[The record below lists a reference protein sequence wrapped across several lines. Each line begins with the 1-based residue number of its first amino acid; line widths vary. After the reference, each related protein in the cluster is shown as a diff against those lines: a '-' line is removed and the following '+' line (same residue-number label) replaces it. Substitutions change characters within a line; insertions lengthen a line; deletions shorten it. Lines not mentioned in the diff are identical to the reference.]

1 MAPFSQEME
10 PPQLPGRFKP
20 ARLELQTAA
29 SHDVLHP
36 FHGHLTQITQQGADG
51 GFGRYRLII
60 EPWLAFLGYNRDSYL
75 FQDKWRP
82 SAARWR

>member
-1 MAPFSQEME
+1 M
-10 PPQLPGRFKP
+10 
-20 ARLELQTAA
+20 
-29 SHDVLHP
+29 LHP

-60 EPWLAFLGYNRDSYL
+60 EPWLAFLGHNRDSYL